1 MGRGNP
7 PPYLKGDN
15 MTLLQIQCLLQYL
28 GYYTIAVD
36 GIWGPGSTQATKDFQ
51 KAEWLNQ
58 DGDPGEL
65 TQAALIDAVANGRF
79 KTEVSIQPDNDY
91 SQDAAQY
98 LKADGCYHIPRG
110 VNVQLSKNLWSSE
123 IMCQGVGCCNESIIS
138 KRVVDAF
145 QRVRDIYGG
154 PITIGDSGG
163 SGYRCPIH
171 NAEVGGA
178 SGSLHMAGN
187 ALDLHASDTS
197 RLLWAVEQ
205 VVTDGE
211 IGIYNWG
218 IHMGV
223 WSRGYVNRFYG

>member
-1 MGRGNP
+1 
-7 PPYLKGDN
+7 
-15 MTLLQIQCLLQYL
+15 MTIQQIQNLLQYL
-28 GYYTIAVD
+28 GYYTMKVD
-36 GIWGPGSTQATKDFQ
+36 GISGPGTTAAVKSFQADFGGLTVDGQAGPATQ
-51 KAEWLNQ
+51 KALKH
-58 DGDPGEL
+58 
-65 TQAALIDAVANGRF
+65 AVAYGIDKNTSTS
-79 KTEVSIQPDNDY
+79 KPSAPEPEEPTEY
-91 SQDAAQY
+91 AAEY
-98 LKADGCYHIPRG
+98 LQSDGCYHIPRG

-138 KRVVDAF
+138 KRVVDSF

-178 SGSLHMAGN
+178 SGSLHMTGN
-187 ALDLHASDTS
+187 ALDLHASNTS

-211 IGIYNWG
+211 IGIYSWG

>member
-1 MGRGNP
+1 
-7 PPYLKGDN
+7 
-15 MTLLQIQCLLQYL
+15 MTVYQIQCLLAYL
-28 GYYTIAVD
+28 GYYTIRVD
-36 GIWGPGSTQATKDFQ
+36 GISGPGTTAAIEAFQRDFGGLCVDGVAGEATQ
-51 KAEWLNQ
+51 KALKH
-58 DGDPGEL
+58 
-65 TQAALIDAVANGRF
+65 AVAYGMEKN
-79 KTEVSIQPDNDY
+79 TSTIQPSVPEQEESTEY
-91 SQDAAQY
+91 AAEY
-98 LKADGCYHIPRG
+98 LQSDGCYHLPRG

-123 IMCQGVGCCNESIIS
+123 IVCQGVGCCNESIIS

-145 QRVRDIYGG
+145 QRVRYIYGG

>member
-1 MGRGNP
+1 
-7 PPYLKGDN
+7 
-15 MTLLQIQCLLQYL
+15 MTIQQIQNLLQYL
-28 GYYTIAVD
+28 GYYTIQVDGLPGPGTTAAVFKFQKDFGGIAVD
-36 GIWGPGSTQATKDFQ
+36 GVPGADTQ
-51 KAEWLNQ
+51 KALKHAIAYGIDKKPDTSEPSSQ
-58 DGDPGEL
+58 EQEEPTEY
-65 TQAALIDAVANGRF
+65 AA
-79 KTEVSIQPDNDY
+79 E
-91 SQDAAQY
+91 Y
-98 LKADGCYHIPRG
+98 LQSDGCYHIPRG

-178 SGSLHMAGN
+178 SGSLHMTGN

-197 RLLWAVEQ
+197 RLLKAVEQ

-211 IGIYNWG
+211 IGIYSWG

>member
-1 MGRGNP
+1 
-7 PPYLKGDN
+7 
-15 MTLLQIQCLLQYL
+15 MTIKQIQNLLQYL
-28 GYYTIAVD
+28 GYYTIRVD
-36 GIWGPGSTQATKDFQ
+36 GISGPGTVAAVKAFQGDFGGLDVDGIAGSATQ
-51 KAEWLNQ
+51 KALKH
-58 DGDPGEL
+58 
-65 TQAALIDAVANGRF
+65 AVAYGMEKNASTSQPSAPEQAEP
-79 KTEVSIQPDNDY
+79 TEY
-91 SQDAAQY
+91 AAEY
-98 LKADGCYHIPRG
+98 LQSDGCYHIPRG
-110 VNVQLSKNLWSSE
+110 VNVQLSQNLWSSE

>member
-1 MGRGNP
+1 
-7 PPYLKGDN
+7 
-15 MTLLQIQCLLQYL
+15 MTIQQIQNLLQYL
-28 GYYTIAVD
+28 GYYTITVD
-36 GIWGPGSTQATKDFQ
+36 GIWGKKSTEATENFQRDFGGLAVTGLPDECTQ
-51 KAEWLNQ
+51 KALKH
-58 DGDPGEL
+58 
-65 TQAALIDAVANGRF
+65 AVAYGVEKNTNTGGPSTPEQEAP
-79 KTEVSIQPDNDY
+79 TEY
-91 SQDAAQY
+91 AAEY
-98 LKADGCYHIPRG
+98 LQSDGCYHIPRG
-110 VNVQLSKNLWSSE
+110 VNVQLSKNLRSSE
-123 IMCQGVGCCNESIIS
+123 IMCQGVRCCNESIIS

-178 SGSLHMAGN
+178 SGSLHMTGN

-197 RLLWAVEQ
+197 RLLKAVEQ

-211 IGIYNWG
+211 IGIYSWG

>member
-1 MGRGNP
+1 
-7 PPYLKGDN
+7 
-15 MTLLQIQCLLQYL
+15 MTTQQIQNLLQYL
-28 GYYTIAVD
+28 GYYTIRVDGVTGPGTVAAIKAFQTDFGGLVVD
-36 GIWGPGSTQATKDFQ
+36 GIAGSATQ
-51 KAEWLNQ
+51 KALKH
-58 DGDPGEL
+58 
-65 TQAALIDAVANGRF
+65 AVAYGMEKNTSTSQPSAPEQGEQ
-79 KTEVSIQPDNDY
+79 TEY
-91 SQDAAQY
+91 AAEY
-98 LKADGCYHIPRG
+98 LQSDGCYHIPRG

-178 SGSLHMAGN
+178 SRSLHMTGN
-187 ALDLHASDTS
+187 ALDLHASDIS
-197 RLLWAVEQ
+197 RLLNAVEQ

-211 IGIYNWG
+211 VGIYNWG

>member
-1 MGRGNP
+1 
-7 PPYLKGDN
+7 
-15 MTLLQIQCLLQYL
+15 MTLQQIQNLLQYL
-28 GYYTIAVD
+28 GYYTIRVD
-36 GIWGPGSTQATKDFQ
+36 GISGPGTTAAIEAFQRDFGGLCVDGVAGEATQ
-51 KAEWLNQ
+51 KALKH
-58 DGDPGEL
+58 
-65 TQAALIDAVANGRF
+65 AVAYGMEKN
-79 KTEVSIQPDNDY
+79 TSTIQPSVPEQEESTEY
-91 SQDAAQY
+91 AAEY
-98 LKADGCYHIPRG
+98 LQSDGCYHIPRG

>member
-1 MGRGNP
+1 
-7 PPYLKGDN
+7 
-15 MTLLQIQCLLQYL
+15 MTVFQIQCLLAYL
-28 GYYTIAVD
+28 GYYTILIDGISGPGTTAAIEAFQTDFGGLGVD
-36 GIWGPGSTQATKDFQ
+36 GVAGEATQ
-51 KAEWLNQ
+51 KALKH
-58 DGDPGEL
+58 
-65 TQAALIDAVANGRF
+65 AVAYGMEKNTSTSQPSAPEQE
-79 KTEVSIQPDNDY
+79 KSTEY
-91 SQDAAQY
+91 AAEY
-98 LKADGCYHIPRG
+98 LQSDGCYHIPRG

-123 IMCQGVGCCNESIIS
+123 IMCQGVGCCNESIIR
-138 KRVVDAF
+138 KQVVDAF

-171 NAEVGGA
+171 NASPTVKGA
-178 SGSLHMAGN
+178 SNSLHLTGN

>member
-1 MGRGNP
+1 
-7 PPYLKGDN
+7 
-15 MTLLQIQCLLQYL
+15 MTVFQIQCLLAYL
-28 GYYTIAVD
+28 GYYTIAID
-36 GIWGPGSTQATKDFQ
+36 GIWGKKSTEATENFQRDFGGLSVTGSPDQDTQ
-51 KAEWLNQ
+51 KALKH
-58 DGDPGEL
+58 
-65 TQAALIDAVANGRF
+65 AVAYGMEKNNSTSQPSTPEQEES
-79 KTEVSIQPDNDY
+79 TEY
-91 SQDAAQY
+91 AAEY
-98 LKADGCYHIPRG
+98 LQSDGCYHIPRG

-171 NAEVGGA
+171 NASPTVKGA
-178 SGSLHMAGN
+178 SNSLHLTGN

>member
-1 MGRGNP
+1 
-7 PPYLKGDN
+7 
-15 MTLLQIQCLLQYL
+15 MTILQIQCLLAYL
-28 GYYTIAVD
+28 GYYTIEID
-36 GIWGPGSTQATKDFQ
+36 GIWGEKSEEATKNFQ
-51 KAEWLNQ
+51 KDFGGLSVTGAPDDNTKKSLKH
-58 DGDPGEL
+58 
-65 TQAALIDAVANGRF
+65 AVAYGMEKNTSTSQPSF
-79 KTEVSIQPDNDY
+79 PEQEEPTEY
-91 SQDAAQY
+91 AAEY
-98 LKADGCYHIPRG
+98 LQSDGCYHIPRG

-171 NAEVGGA
+171 NADPTVKGA
-178 SGSLHMAGN
+178 ANSLHLTGN
-187 ALDLHASDTS
+187 ALDLHASNVS

>member
-1 MGRGNP
+1 
-7 PPYLKGDN
+7 

-28 GYYTIAVD
+28 GYYTITVD
-36 GIWGPGSTQATKDFQ
+36 GISGPGTVAAVKAFQGDFGGLDVDGIAGPATQ
-51 KAEWLNQ
+51 KALKH
-58 DGDPGEL
+58 
-65 TQAALIDAVANGRF
+65 AVAYGMEKNTSTS
-79 KTEVSIQPDNDY
+79 KPSTPEQEESTEY
-91 SQDAAQY
+91 ATEY
-98 LKADGCYHIPRG
+98 LQSDGCYHIPRG

-145 QRVRDIYGG
+145 QRVRDIYGW

-178 SGSLHMAGN
+178 SGSLHMTGN

-197 RLLWAVEQ
+197 RLLVAVEQ

-211 IGIYNWG
+211 IGIYSWG

>member
-1 MGRGNP
+1 
-7 PPYLKGDN
+7 
-15 MTLLQIQCLLQYL
+15 MTVYQIQCLLAYL
-28 GYYTIAVD
+28 GYYTIRVD
-36 GIWGPGSTQATKDFQ
+36 GISGPGTTAAIEAFQRDFGGLCVDGVAGEATQ
-51 KAEWLNQ
+51 KALKH
-58 DGDPGEL
+58 
-65 TQAALIDAVANGRF
+65 AVAYGMEKN
-79 KTEVSIQPDNDY
+79 TSTIQPSVPEQEESTEY
-91 SQDAAQY
+91 AAEY
-98 LKADGCYHIPRG
+98 LQSDGCYHIPRG

-123 IMCQGVGCCNESIIS
+123 IVCQGVGCCNESIIS

-145 QRVRDIYGG
+145 QRVRYIYGG

>member
-1 MGRGNP
+1 
-7 PPYLKGDN
+7 
-15 MTLLQIQCLLQYL
+15 MTIYQIQCLLAYL
-28 GYYTIAVD
+28 GYYTIRVD
-36 GIWGPGSTQATKDFQ
+36 GISGPGTTAAIEAFQRDFGGLCVDGVAGEATQ
-51 KAEWLNQ
+51 KALKH
-58 DGDPGEL
+58 
-65 TQAALIDAVANGRF
+65 AVAYGMEKN
-79 KTEVSIQPDNDY
+79 TSTIQPSVPEQEESTEY
-91 SQDAAQY
+91 AAEY
-98 LKADGCYHIPRG
+98 LQSDGCYHIPRG